1 MKTTG
6 QVSFAIA
13 SSILLFVF
21 GCQTTRS
28 EATVQIPMIENSQ
41 DKALSRSV
49 RERLVN
55 TSKLNLGKVDVIS
68 SDGTVYLTGTVT
80 SLDFREQAAKIAWN
94 TPGVQTVVNT
104 LQVQNNP
111 APVEK

>member
-49 RERLVN
+49 R
-55 TSKLNLGKVDVIS
+55 
-68 SDGTVYLTGTVT
+68 
-80 SLDFREQAAKIAWN
+80 
-94 TPGVQTVVNT
+94 
-104 LQVQNNP
+104 
-111 APVEK
+111 